1 MKECWNSDPN
11 KRPEAFILYN
21 KIQEIFN
28 IEGKNINPTKII
40 KSSDIG
46 PVATNKPGAIY
57 KSRPLSGM
65 IQSAMSTRSLRS
77 QSITAEVGKRKF
89 EDNQA
94 KNCFDEEKFIKKI
107 RSIETEDNDY
117 ITQEFELDIDINYS
131 KKYIDDERYISQEI
145 DFDI

>member
-1 MKECWNSDPN
+1 
-11 KRPEAFILYN
+11 
-21 KIQEIFN
+21 
-28 IEGKNINPTKII
+28 
-40 KSSDIG
+40 
-46 PVATNKPGAIY
+46 
-57 KSRPLSGM
+57 
-65 IQSAMSTRSLRS
+65 MSTRSLRS

>member
-94 KNCFDEEKFIKKI
+94 KNCFDE
-107 RSIETEDNDY
+107 DY

>member
-1 MKECWNSDPN
+1 M
-11 KRPEAFILYN
+11 
-21 KIQEIFN
+21 QEIFN
-28 IEGKNINPTKII
+28 IEGKNMNPTKII

-46 PVATNKPGAIY
+46 PVATNNPGAIY
-57 KSRPLSGM
+57 KSRHLSGM
-65 IQSAMSTRSLRS
+65 IQSAMSTRSLRGK
-77 QSITAEVGKRKF
+77 SITAEVGKRKF

-94 KNCFDEEKFIKKI
+94 KNCFDEDKFIKKI

-117 ITQEFELDIDINYS
+117 ITQEFELDIDMNYS